1 MYVFSNRY
9 KHLSFLGRGSTGEV
23 LRVFDQKTGIECA
36 LKLLASSRD
45 GVNRAMLEAF
55 QNEFEILKGLNHPSI
70 AKVYDTGF
78 DIDKDALK
86 DCDDEDDA
94 PKEFYIASE
103 LIDGKNLFDATE
115 KSSFS
120 EKEDLFVQALRALNY
135 LHEQKV
141 YHLDIKPQNL
151 LVTRIDKGA
160 AKLKIIDFGFANYYE
175 RLLVIAKSKNEAPVI
190 AGSPPFV
197 APEIIKGEAYDGRS
211 DLYSL
216 GCTFYKV
223 LTRQPVFTGESDQ
236 EFHHKHLFQNPIA
249 PSVLNPEIPKY
260 LDQVILKLLEKNP
273 KDRYATAAEVINDL
287 NLLASKTYAIETVE
301 TSASYLP
308 EKGKMI
314 GREKEFSQ
322 FQEFYNDRLS
332 SQEFTKKPYLLVRG
346 TEGSGKTR
354 FIQECKSLAQKN
366 FVTVL
371 SWTEFKNYHSVRE
384 VPTPALV
391 LADDV
396 KFASSDLRY
405 IETFFKDKAVLVV
418 LTCDDTPLQIQ
429 NPITLTNFNAE
440 QTKEYILKAT
450 GFSAMPEKLS
460 ALIYER
466 THGNP
471 LYLTEYLRALFE
483 KGFFK
488 DAQGTWS
495 QKVLDDLG
503 ENLEIDGAIHFI
515 KSRLQ
520 KKLKK
525 LKLKESHTNLLYMMA
540 LYGKPTLDDMCDM
553 TGGATIEIELDEL
566 IRLGILETD
575 LEHRYVFANPL
586 FKDIL
591 LESMS
596 LSTRADV
603 CDLIVTFLELKN
615 ATHEEII
622 YFKAMTNAHDAA
634 DSALEYVQLKRD
646 ELDFV
651 EAKKMLLFLLQNTS
665 VRKPVRDKAL
675 LALAEIGVELAEY
688 NEAESWLRILL
699 TPVDTNPPE
708 PSPSGTSSLLR
719 GGLNAEGSELLTLA
733 KAYEQQGLIHYH
745 RGEIAEST
753 RCFEEGLKIVGAHNS
768 PQHVILK
775 GRIAQNEFD
784 SGHTEAAEKILE
796 ETWRIWKNDL
806 NEDEKIL
813 AARNNID
820 TIYYAKG
827 EYQKAADFLEEYLS
841 VIEKNPHSVAYASIL
856 YKLGRV
862 YLKINRSG
870 DGEEYLKQCIE
881 LMKDRHATQWL
892 YLVYN
897 ELGIFYEK
905 QKKYQESLEY
915 YQHAF
920 DLAHRKNVGL
930 NLYAISRNIAQIFLH
945 FGNFGEAE
953 KFYTFTV
960 QNLEEEDLK
969 NDFTINYR
977 LFMSYLGL
985 AEICAHKAQFGESEN
1000 YMQQAHALLQS
1011 TPNLNNHSQ
1020 EYSKQEE
1027 ILKKIRQIVRPA

>member
-1 MYVFSNRY
+1 MQVLCPVLNSNKSFNLLILLILNSEFMRQAHHKISQSEKLRN
-9 KHLSFLGRGSTGEV
+9 KHTFL
-23 LRVFDQKTGIECA
+23 I
-36 LKLLASSRD
+36 
-45 GVNRAMLEAF
+45 
-55 QNEFEILKGLNHPSI
+55 ILNHPSI
-70 AKVYDTGF
+70 AAD
-78 DIDKDALK
+78 
-86 DCDDEDDA
+86 
-94 PKEFYIASE
+94 
-103 LIDGKNLFDATE
+103 
-115 KSSFS
+115 
-120 EKEDLFVQALRALNY
+120 
-135 LHEQKV
+135 
-141 YHLDIKPQNL
+141 
-151 LVTRIDKGA
+151 
-160 AKLKIIDFGFANYYE
+160 
-175 RLLVIAKSKNEAPVI
+175 
-190 AGSPPFV
+190 
-197 APEIIKGEAYDGRS
+197 
-211 DLYSL
+211 
-216 GCTFYKV
+216 
-223 LTRQPVFTGESDQ
+223 
-236 EFHHKHLFQNPIA
+236 
-249 PSVLNPEIPKY
+249 
-260 LDQVILKLLEKNP
+260 
-273 KDRYATAAEVINDL
+273 INDL

-615 ATHEEII
+615 ATHQEII

-665 VRKPVRDKAL
+665 VRKPMRDKAL

-688 NEAESWLRILL
+688 QEAENWLRILL

-708 PSPSGTSSLLR
+708 PSPSGTSSLIR
-719 GGLNAEGSELLTLA
+719 GGPNAEGSELLTLA

-753 RCFEEGLKIVGAHNS
+753 RCFEEGLRIVEKDPPVLRHAQGTPLIKGGLGGS
-768 PQHVILK
+768 WMQVILQ

-930 NLYAISRNIAQIFLH
+930 NLYVIAKNIAQIHLRFL
-945 FGNFGEAE
+945 NLDEAE
-953 KFYTFTV
+953 KYYTFAI
-960 QNLEEEDLK
+960 QNLEEEEQKNSSPLVEYSLYRSYLEFSELNTRLKEFVKADSFLENAHKLLQTKISLDIYKQQYHQQVADLK
-969 NDFTINYR
+969 KLREPPF
-977 LFMSYLGL
+977 
-985 AEICAHKAQFGESEN
+985 
-1000 YMQQAHALLQS
+1000 
-1011 TPNLNNHSQ
+1011 
-1020 EYSKQEE
+1020 
-1027 ILKKIRQIVRPA
+1027 